1 VTGVTVE
8 ELETFRQPRVEAALH
23 VLCDL
28 ARNVL
33 TVL

>member
-8 ELETFRQPRVEAALH
+8 ELETFRQPRAEAALH